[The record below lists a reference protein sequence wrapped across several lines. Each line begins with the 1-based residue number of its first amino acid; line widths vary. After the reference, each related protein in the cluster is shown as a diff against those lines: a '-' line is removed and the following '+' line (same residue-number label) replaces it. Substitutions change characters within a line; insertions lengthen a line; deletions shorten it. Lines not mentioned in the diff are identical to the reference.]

1 MADESNSNA
10 RNQAKREKLTG
21 FANWSVWSGITE
33 SMPVEKDVW
42 DLVSTGLRP
51 KRQNPTLWAKEIKED
66 RMAVGIAQ
74 QIIREGVS
82 DQIAFNIMDL
92 KDPKEMW
99 DKLKS
104 ICIEVDQGAVYSIFQ
119 ELLHCNAD
127 ICRSTIPLQ
136 TPPNG
141 NDPRSRLL
149 GHNSN
154 RNRLRLITRRLRN
167 DHRQLVGDR

>member
-10 RNQAKREKLTG
+10 GNQAKREKLTG

-33 SMPVEKDVW
+33 SMPIEKDVW

-104 ICIEVDQGAVYSIFQ
+104 ICIEVGQGAVYSIFQ
-119 ELLHCNAD
+119 ELLHYPKITKPKGYEKPVMPIFAEV
-127 ICRSTIPLQ
+127 RYLYKRLQ
-136 TPPNG
+136 TTMTPG
-141 NDPRSRLL
+141 QDL
-149 GHNSN
+149 
-154 RNRLRLITRRLRN
+154 
-167 DHRQLVGDR
+167 